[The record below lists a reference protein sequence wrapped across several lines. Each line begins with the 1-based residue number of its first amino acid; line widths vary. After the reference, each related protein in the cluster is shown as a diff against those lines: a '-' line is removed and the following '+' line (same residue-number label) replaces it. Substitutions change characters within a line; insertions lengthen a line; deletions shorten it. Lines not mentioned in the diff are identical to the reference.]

1 MSTVFK
7 KKLLVLRQQLI
18 GARYYNA
25 LAALDFAIA
34 YHTGTRKDG
43 ITPEFQHQIE
53 ISLYALTLPD
63 VKYREEVIATI
74 MLHDVREDYHVSD
87 LEVIKLFDDAQF
99 AARVSKAVENMTK
112 EYRGVKKDEPTLFA
126 AMAED
131 EIASIAKGCDRI
143 HNLGSMVGVFSIE
156 KQKKYL
162 VEVDEL
168 FIPMLK
174 TARNKFSFQYN
185 AYMNIL
191 HMMRSQCDLIRAIH
205 GAVDASVVG

>member
-43 ITPEFQHQIE
+43 ITPEFQHQVE
-53 ISLYALTLPD
+53 IALYALTLPD

-74 MLHDVREDYHVSD
+74 MLHDVREDYHVSG
-87 LEVIKLFDDAQF
+87 LEVVGLFDDNQF
-99 AARVSKAVENMTK
+99 ASRVNDSVENMTK
-112 EYRGVKKDEPTLFA
+112 EYRGVKKDEHALFDT
-126 AMAED
+126 MAND
-131 EIASIAKGCDRI
+131 PISSIAKGCDRI

-162 VEVDEL
+162 AEVDEF

-191 HMMRSQCDLIRAIH
+191 HMMRSQCELIRAIH
-205 GAVDASVVG
+205 SAIEIS